1 MKRTQENEPTLQPQR
16 SRRGLWIVIG
26 VIAVVVIIVV
36 AGALTNWFGLGGPS
50 PIQLNGAGS
59 SFAFPLMSAWSTQ
72 YKALTGVQINYQAT
86 GSGAGINA
94 VIAKNLDFGGTDAP
108 LDATQHTQNPTLLT
122 IPESLGAVT
131 VAYNLPGLP
140 AHINLTG
147 PIVANIY
154 LGVTTK
160 WNDANITTIN
170 PGITFPSTSIFVQ
183 YRSDSSGTTFVFTD
197 YLSKASA
204 QFAAQVGKGK
214 LVAWPVG
221 SGAPQ
226 NQGVANAVKG
236 QAGAI
241 GYVELAYVVQNSM
254 SYAKIKNAAGSY
266 ILPDLNSTAAAAASA
281 AGSLPAGNGD
291 WSQVSITNA
300 TGSSS
305 YPIATFTYL
314 LVYQELNIY
323 PSGMTQAKAKALVD
337 FLRWAVDNVAQT
349 AAASLTYAPLP
360 ASVVTLD
367 VTTIRT
373 ITFNG
378 VALLP

>member
-72 YKALTGVQINYQAT
+72 YKALTGVPGVQINYQAT

-108 LDATQHTQNPTLLT
+108 LNATQHTQNPTLLT

-197 YLSKASA
+197 YLSKASV

-226 NQGVANAVKG
+226 NQGVANAV
-236 QAGAI
+236 
-241 GYVELAYVVQNSM
+241 QNSM

-266 ILPDLNSTAAAAASA
+266 ILPDLNSTAGAAASA

-323 PSGMTQAKAKALVD
+323 PSGMTQAKTKALVD

>member
-1 MKRTQENEPTLQPQR
+1 MKSTKESEPTLQPQK

-36 AGALTNWFGLGGPS
+36 AGALTNWFGVGTS

-59 SFAFPLMSAWSTQ
+59 SFAFPVISAWSTQ
-72 YKALTGVQINYQAT
+72 YKALTGVQINYQST

-94 VIAKNLDFGGTDAP
+94 VIAKNLNFGGTDAP
-108 LDATQHTQNPTLLT
+108 LNNSQHTQNPTLLT

-197 YLSKASA
+197 YLSKASV

-241 GYVELAYVVQNSM
+241 GYLELADVVQNRM

-266 ILPDLNSTAAAAASA
+266 TLPDLNSTAAPPPSA
-281 AGSLPAGNGD
+281 PGSLPAGNGD
-291 WSQVSITNA
+291 WSQV
-300 TGSSS
+300 
-305 YPIATFTYL
+305 
-314 LVYQELNIY
+314 
-323 PSGMTQAKAKALVD
+323 
-337 FLRWAVDNVAQT
+337 
-349 AAASLTYAPLP
+349 
-360 ASVVTLD
+360 
-367 VTTIRT
+367 
-373 ITFNG
+373 
-378 VALLP
+378 

>member
-1 MKRTQENEPTLQPQR
+1 MKSTGENEPTLQPQR

-36 AGALTNWFGLGGPS
+36 SGAMTNWFGLGGPS

-108 LDATQHTQNPTLLT
+108 LNNSQHTQNPTLLT
-122 IPESLGAVT
+122 IPQSLGAVT

-154 LGVTTK
+154 LGVITK
-160 WNDANITTIN
+160 WDDAGISAIN
-170 PGITFPSTSIFVQ
+170 PGIAFPSTSIFVQ

-197 YLSKASA
+197 YLSNASA
-204 QFAAQVGKGK
+204 QFSSQVGKGK

-221 SGAPQ
+221 SGAPH

-241 GYVELAYVVQNSM
+241 RYRALPYLVQH
-254 SYAKIKNAAGSY
+254 
-266 ILPDLNSTAAAAASA
+266 
-281 AGSLPAGNGD
+281 
-291 WSQVSITNA
+291 
-300 TGSSS
+300 
-305 YPIATFTYL
+305 
-314 LVYQELNIY
+314 
-323 PSGMTQAKAKALVD
+323 
-337 FLRWAVDNVAQT
+337 R
-349 AAASLTYAPLP
+349 
-360 ASVVTLD
+360 
-367 VTTIRT
+367 
-373 ITFNG
+373 
-378 VALLP
+378 